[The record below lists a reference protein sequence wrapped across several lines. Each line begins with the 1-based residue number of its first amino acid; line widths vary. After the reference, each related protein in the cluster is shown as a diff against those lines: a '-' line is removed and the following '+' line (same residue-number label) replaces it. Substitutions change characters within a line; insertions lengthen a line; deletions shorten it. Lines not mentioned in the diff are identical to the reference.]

1 MPKRLPDTG
10 AGPLRPA
17 SSSARVVTATEAAK
31 NFGSII
37 DRVRED
43 RAVYVVERG
52 GTPVAEIGPTK
63 ARTFT
68 VRDFVEIVRS
78 GSIPSPGEEYLKAV
92 EEGVAFWNR
101 PEIPKNPWEPMP
113 CNSAR
118 TISRAPSTGTVPAG
132 S

>member
-10 AGPLRPA
+10 AGPPRPV

-52 GTPVAEIGPTK
+52 GTPVAEIGPAK
-63 ARTFT
+63 MY
-68 VRDFVEIVRS
+68 VI
-78 GSIPSPGEEYLKAV
+78 
-92 EEGVAFWNR
+92 
-101 PEIPKNPWEPMP
+101 
-113 CNSAR
+113 
-118 TISRAPSTGTVPAG
+118 
-132 S
+132 